1 MDDPRVKKELAAVK
15 SKQKTLSEVKASGV
29 ARFSEMAGNSRDLE
43 ELDVDAMLR
52 DAPKDIIAGVEIATP
67 ENVLVYDMLVGGL
80 AKQVRDYGIAARG
93 LRITLISLLMLVSL
107 MVLRLN

>member
-1 MDDPRVKKELAAVK
+1 MTLGLRRSLAVK

-43 ELDVDAMLR
+43 ELDVDEMLR

-80 AKQVRDYGIAARG
+80 AKQVRDYGIAAREIKNHADITANASIVDG
-93 LRITLISLLMLVSL
+93 L
-107 MVLRLN
+107 